1 MDIQN
6 SKILVTGATGFV
18 GSRLAQK
25 LLDSGADITIL
36 ARKKQENSPFK
47 VIVGD
52 LSNPNLHFEQDFD
65 VVYHLASRTPLEK
78 NKKILYSVN
87 YEGTRNLFSAVS
99 SAKLFVY
106 VSGLATFDPAY
117 HTIIEETPKKHDT
130 EFVKIRIEAQKFLE
144 ENCKKAGMDLIVTHL
159 GDIVYGN
166 GGFFK
171 LMISDRLKKGTFRIP
186 GDGRYIKNFIHVD
199 DVAGAL
205 TAVIQKGENGT
216 YLLTDSMPTP
226 FREFVNFVAD
236 GLGVKRPGTIPAI
249 LAKLVLSSDA
259 INLLM
264 RSTTA
269 SNQKIRQIYDFKFP
283 SYKEGLTDLIPTL

>member
-1 MDIQN
+1 MQLEN
-6 SKILVTGATGFV
+6 TKILVTGATGFV
-18 GSRLAQK
+18 GSRLARK

-36 ARKKQENSPFK
+36 ARKKQENSPYK
-47 VIVGD
+47 VVIDD
-52 LSNPNLHFEQDFD
+52 LSNPNLHFDQTFD
-65 VVYHLASRTPLEK
+65 VVCHLASRTPLEK
-78 NKKILYSVN
+78 NKQILRSVN
-87 YEGTRNLFSAVS
+87 YDGTRNLFSAVCG
-99 SAKLFVY
+99 AKLFVY
-106 VSGLATFDPAY
+106 VSGLAIFDPAY
-117 HTIIEETPKKHDT
+117 DIITEETPKKYDT
-130 EFVKIRIEAQKFLE
+130 EFVKIRIKAQEFLE
-144 ENCKKAGMDLIVTHL
+144 ENCKKTGMGLVVAHL

-186 GDGRYIKNFIHVD
+186 GNGNYVKNFIHVD

-205 TAVIQKGENGT
+205 TAIIQNGKNET
-216 YLLTDSMPTP
+216 YLLTDSMPVP

-236 GLGVKRPGTIPAI
+236 GLGVKRPKTVPAV
-249 LAKLVLSSDA
+249 LAKLVLGSDA

-283 SYKEGLTDLIPTL
+283 SYREGLTDLIPTL